1 MKDIYNVGLDV
12 GSTTVK
18 IAVLNYK
25 NELVYGKYERHY
37 SDIKKTIANL
47 ITRTYKKLGEIKC
60 TFTVTGSG
68 GIGISNWL
76 EIPFVQEVIAGT
88 TTVEE
93 LIPETDVA
101 IELGGE
107 DAKIIYFRGGLEQ
120 RMNGTCA
127 GGTGAFIDQM
137 ASLLKTDATGLNEL
151 AKDYNTIYPIAARC
165 GVFAKTDIQPL
176 LNEGAPREDIAMSV
190 LQAVVNQTISG
201 LACGKPIRGNVAFL
215 GGPLYFLSQLRE
227 RFKETLSLSD
237 EQVVFPENSQLFVA
251 MGAAMKSRSNK
262 IIQLK
267 NLVNKIPTMHNS
279 VSNEVQRLKPLFENE
294 QDLKTFM
301 ERHNGHKVKKASLEA
316 YSGNC
321 YLGIDAGS
329 TTTKVVLISEVGE
342 LLYSF
347 YGSNEGNPLSQVIK
361 VIKDIY
367 SKLPEEANIKYSTVT
382 GYGEGLI
389 KAALKV
395 DLGEIETVAHYKA
408 ADFFLP
414 GVDFIL
420 DIGGQD
426 MKCLRIKDG
435 VIDSILL
442 NEACSS
448 GCGSFIETFAHSL
461 NLDVK
466 EFASEALNS
475 KAPVD
480 LGSRCTVFMN
490 SRVKQ
495 AQKEGVSVGDISAGL
510 SYSVIKNALFKVIKI
525 REPKE
530 MGEKIIVQGG
540 TFYNNAI
547 LRCFEQVAG
556 REVVRPEIAGLMGA
570 FGAALIAKERCGQEV
585 STLLPLEEI
594 KELNIETNVKRCGLC
609 ANNCLLTINAF
620 SEHRK
625 FITGNR
631 CERGAGEELQKEN
644 IPNLYDYKY
653 KRVFDYVPLS
663 KDKAKRGT
671 IGIPRVLNIYENY
684 PFWFTFF
691 TKLGFRVELSPR
703 SSKKIYE
710 LGMETIPSE
719 SVCYPGKLV
728 HGHIMSLVKQGVDSI
743 FYPCIAYEKKE
754 DKAADNHYNCPIVTS
769 YPEVI
774 RNNMDILKEKE
785 VKILTPFLSLNDN
798 GKLAKR
804 LYDELTCFN
813 IPLNEI
819 REAVEQ
825 ASEERINFELDI
837 RKKGQEVLNY
847 LKVTGKKGIVLS
859 GRPYHVDPEIN
870 HGIPN
875 IITSFGMA
883 VLTEDSIADIGVLE
897 RPLRIVDQ
905 WMYHSRLYR
914 AAAFIATQPNLE
926 LVQLNSFGC
935 GLDAVTIEQVQ
946 EILHD
951 KGKIYTVLKI
961 DEGNNLG
968 AAKIRIR
975 SLKAAIEERER
986 STQKKGVIVSKE
998 SSKIKRVPFTKEMRK
1013 THTILAPEM
1022 SPMHFQFVEEAFN
1035 ACGYNL
1041 KVLPY
1046 ADRELIDEGLRYVN
1060 NDACYPSIIVVG
1072 QIIHALKSGKYDL
1085 ENTSVMIS
1093 QTGGGCRA
1101 TNYIGF
1107 LRKALKDAGFENI
1120 PVVSL
1125 NAGGLEK
1132 NPGFSLSLSLFNKAI
1147 MGLVYGDLLMRVLY
1161 KVRPY
1166 EVIKGSA
1173 NKLYEKWIEECKA
1186 SVRDG
1191 SFKRFKK
1198 NIQAIVQQFDEF
1210 EINNEV
1216 KPKVGLVGEI
1226 LVKFH
1231 PLANNYVVDI
1241 VEQEGAEAVM
1251 PDLTDFFLYC
1261 AHGNDFNAKYLAGSK
1276 KARFVSNAVIKAIEY
1291 YRKPLKEALNNSFR
1305 FHGPATID
1313 ELAKGAEPILSI
1325 GNQTGEGWFLTG
1337 EMVELINSGV
1347 ENIICMQPFACLP
1360 NHVTGKGV
1368 IKALKEKYPL
1378 SNVTAID
1385 YDPGASE
1392 VNQIN
1397 RIKLMLAAAFKNL
1410 EKSSPELREF
1420 ERAEEEV
1427 AGGSI

>member
-1 MKDIYNVGLDV
+1 MKDIYNIGLDV

-25 NELVYGKYERHY
+25 NDLIYGKYERHY
-37 SDIKKTIANL
+37 SDIKKTIASL
-47 ITRTYKKLGEIKC
+47 LTRTFKKFGEIAC

-68 GIGISNWL
+68 GLTVSNWL
-76 EIPFVQEVIAGT
+76 DIPFVQEVIAST
-88 TTVEE
+88 TTVET
-93 LIPETDVA
+93 LIPQTDVA

-107 DAKIIYFRGGLEQ
+107 DAKIIYFKGGLEQ

-127 GGTGAFIDQM
+127 GGTGSFIDQM
-137 ASLLKTDATGLNEL
+137 ASLLKTDASGLNEL
-151 AKDYNTIYPIAARC
+151 AKNYNAIYPIAARC
-165 GVFAKTDIQPL
+165 GVFAKTDVQPL
-176 LNEGAPREDIAMSV
+176 INEGAPREDIAMSI

-201 LACGKPIRGNVAFL
+201 LACGKPIKGNVAFL

-227 RFKETLSLSD
+227 RFKETLNLSD

-251 MGAAMKSRSNK
+251 MGAAIKSRANK
-262 IIQLK
+262 SILIK
-267 NLVNKIPTMHNS
+267 NLVNKIPELQDS
-279 VSNEVQRLKPLFENE
+279 VSNEIQRLKPLFENE
-294 QDLKTFM
+294 EELKAFIT
-301 ERHNGHKVKKASLEA
+301 RHDKQKVKRLSLDE
-316 YSGNC
+316 YVGNC

-329 TTTKVVLISEVGE
+329 TTTKVVLISEEGE

-347 YGSNEGNPLSQVIK
+347 YGSNEGNPLSQVRKIL
-361 VIKDIY
+361 KDIY
-367 SKLPEEANIKYSTVT
+367 LKLPKEANIRYSTVT

-395 DLGEIETVAHYKA
+395 DIGEIETVAHYKA
-408 ADFFLP
+408 ADYFLP

-426 MKCLRIKDG
+426 MKCLKIKDG
-435 VIDSILL
+435 VIDSISL

-461 NLDVK
+461 NMDVK
-466 EFASEALNS
+466 TFASEALGS
-475 KAPVD
+475 KYPVD

-525 REPKE
+525 RDPKE

-547 LRCFEQVAG
+547 LRCFEQVAE
-556 REVVRPEIAGLMGA
+556 REVVRPDIAGLMGA
-570 FGAALIAKERCGQEV
+570 FGSALIARERCNEQV
-585 STLLPLEEI
+585 STLLPKEKLEE
-594 KELNIETNVKRCGLC
+594 LNVETDIKRCGLC
-609 ANNCLLTINAF
+609 QNNCLLTINNF
-620 SEHRK
+620 SEGRK

-631 CERGAGEELQKEN
+631 CERGTGEEIQKEN
-644 IPNLYDYKY
+644 IPNLYEYKY
-653 KRVFDYVPLS
+653 NRVFDYKPLS
-663 KDKAKRGT
+663 KEKAIRGT

-703 SSKKIYE
+703 SSKSIYE

-728 HGHIMSLVKQGVDSI
+728 HGHIMSLVNRGIDKI

-754 DKAADNHYNCPIVTS
+754 DKSSDNHYNCPIVTS

-774 RNNMDILKEKE
+774 KNNMDIIKEKNI
-785 VKILTPFLSLNDN
+785 KLISPFLSLND
-798 GKLAKR
+798 KRQLAKR
-804 LYDELTCFN
+804 LSEELKEFE
-813 IPLNEI
+813 ISPNEI
-819 REAVEQ
+819 REAVEK
-825 ASEERINFELDI
+825 ATDERISFELDI

-875 IITSFGMA
+875 IITSFGIA

-897 RPLRIVDQ
+897 RPLRVVDQ
-905 WMYHSRLYR
+905 WTYHSRLYR
-914 AAAFIATQPNLE
+914 AAAFTATQPNLE

-975 SLKAAIEERER
+975 SLIAAIEERDR
-986 STQKKGVIVSKE
+986 SGNNRITPIKLS
-998 SSKIKRVPFTKEMRK
+998 SSKRVAFTKEMKK

-1022 SPMHFQFVEEAFN
+1022 SPIHFQFVEEAFN
-1035 ACGYNL
+1035 ACDYKL

-1046 ADRELIDEGLRYVN
+1046 ADRNLIEEGLKYVN

-1072 QIIHALKSGKYDL
+1072 QIIHALKSGEYDL
-1085 ENTSVMIS
+1085 NNTSVMIS

-1107 LRKALKDAGFENI
+1107 LRKALKEAGFENI

-1132 NPGFSLSLSLFNKAI
+1132 NPGFSISPSLINKAVI
-1147 MGLVYGDLLMRVLY
+1147 ALMYGDLLMRLLY

-1166 EVIKGSA
+1166 EIVKGSA
-1173 NKLYEKWIEECKA
+1173 NKLYESFISECKA

-1191 SFKRFKK
+1191 SFKRYK
-1198 NIQAIVQQFDEF
+1198 NTVKEIVRQFDEF
-1210 EINNEV
+1210 EINDV
-1216 KPKVGLVGEI
+1216 IKPKVGLVGEI

-1251 PDLTDFFLYC
+1251 PDLVDFFIYC
-1261 AHGNDFNAKYLAGSK
+1261 AHGNDFNAKYLAGSQTT
-1276 KARFVSNAVIKAIEY
+1276 RIISNIVIKAIEF
-1291 YRKPLKEALNNSFR
+1291 YRKPLKEALNKSQR
-1305 FHGPATID
+1305 FHGPVTIE

-1337 EMVELINSGV
+1337 EMVELIESGV

-1368 IKALKEKYPL
+1368 IKALKERYPL
-1378 SNVTAID
+1378 SNITAID

-1397 RIKLMLAAAFKNL
+1397 RIKLMLATAFRNL
-1410 EKSSPELREF
+1410 EEKSFEF
-1420 ERAEEEV
+1420 KEYESAEGEV
-1427 AGGSI
+1427 AGAQI